1 MLRPTKKD
9 SGEHTTIDQAGFI
22 IALQQERTHV
32 PECRGVRK
40 NTGIVET
47 ADRPESA
54 SEEVPRTVRGLIFR
68 IRTCAELWLG
78 FIAVLLRAS
87 RAEWTGVVCLDLVVL
102 HIKVCV
108 MSHGFTS
115 CGFYLNPRSLSHA
128 GYKLNLLYYKSR
140 RNNSAGLSRE
150 FPV

>member
-68 IRTCAELWLG
+68 IQTCAELWLG

-115 CGFYLNPRSLSHA
+115 
-128 GYKLNLLYYKSR
+128 
-140 RNNSAGLSRE
+140 
-150 FPV
+150 